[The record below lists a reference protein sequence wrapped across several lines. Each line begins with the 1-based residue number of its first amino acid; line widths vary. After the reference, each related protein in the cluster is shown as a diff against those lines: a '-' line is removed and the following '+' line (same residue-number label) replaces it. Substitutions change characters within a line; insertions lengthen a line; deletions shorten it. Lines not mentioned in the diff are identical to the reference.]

1 MLKKLLKYEFKAL
14 GRYFLPLYAFVIV
27 LTPIFSFMMRVGF
40 RDEAGMVTALSAL
53 LSTLGFISMLL
64 AIFIASYA
72 LILVR
77 FYRTT
82 ATSEAYLTFTLPA
95 TPGQIL
101 WSKLLTAVTYEL
113 TCFIVIFAAI
123 FSMLFLSGALTL
135 SDINDMF
142 GELFRILREHTNIVA
157 PTLILWLIS
166 MLVGAFTSI
175 LQFYCSV
182 MLGQLFNS
190 HRVLI
195 SIGFYVAIYIAEQFV
210 STIVSLSEFLT
221 SEPDYYSSSVGFE
234 ISFLNGLTTGM
245 NSSLIIA
252 LIINIVFGAAFF
264 ISTIMIMKKRLNVR

>member
-82 ATSEAYLTFTLPA
+82 FTLPA

-157 PTLILWLIS
+157 PTTAS
-166 MLVGAFTSI
+166 
-175 LQFYCSV
+175 
-182 MLGQLFNS
+182 
-190 HRVLI
+190 
-195 SIGFYVAIYIAEQFV
+195 
-210 STIVSLSEFLT
+210 
-221 SEPDYYSSSVGFE
+221 
-234 ISFLNGLTTGM
+234 
-245 NSSLIIA
+245 
-252 LIINIVFGAAFF
+252 
-264 ISTIMIMKKRLNVR
+264 